1 MYDQN
6 TVVIPNDYGKVRFS
20 KAELRHIAMAVGML
34 TLAFTIVLTIY
45 HSDYGLSGGI
55 GWVFLYA
62 IIISLIAVLTGFML
76 HELAHKVVA
85 QRFGA
90 WAEFRAWPF
99 GLLIALVFS
108 FLGFIFAAPGA
119 VYIQGMISRRQNGEI
134 SLAGPM
140 TNLAIGAVFL
150 TLSVLMPTGLIGFAL
165 LWIAEINIMLSLFNL
180 LPLPPLDGYKVI
192 KWNVGVYL
200 AVFMTSL
207 VLVVII
213 WTGLLI

>member
-1 MYDQN
+1 M
-6 TVVIPNDYGKVRFS
+6 VRS
-20 KAELRHIAMAVGML
+20 
-34 TLAFTIVLTIY
+34 
-45 HSDYGLSGGI
+45 
-55 GWVFLYA
+55 
-62 IIISLIAVLTGFML
+62 
-76 HELAHKVVA
+76 
-85 QRFGA
+85 
-90 WAEFRAWPF
+90 
-99 GLLIALVFS
+99 
-108 FLGFIFAAPGA
+108 
-119 VYIQGMISRRQNGEI
+119 